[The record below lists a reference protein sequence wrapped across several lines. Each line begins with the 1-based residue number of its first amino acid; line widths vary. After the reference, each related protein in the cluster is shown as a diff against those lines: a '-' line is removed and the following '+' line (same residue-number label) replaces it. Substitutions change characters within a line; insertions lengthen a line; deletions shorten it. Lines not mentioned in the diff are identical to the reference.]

1 MLRTS
6 EGNGHDQAPRTMAAR
21 SDDHGIANAIDRAV
35 DAAQGVIVDQMGLA
49 RLEIEEALGALITR
63 AALSA
68 LGVAGLV
75 GAWIL
80 LLAGAHRVLQEVV
93 TPPASFAILGAV
105 NLVLGCIGLALAR
118 RRTVPEE
125 RDGER

>member
-1 MLRTS
+1 MPHPS
-6 EGNGHDQAPRTMAAR
+6 EANGHDHAPGAMAAG
-21 SDDHGIANAIDRAV
+21 SDDHGIASAIDRAV

-49 RLEIEEALGALITR
+49 RLEIEQALGALITR

-68 LGVAGLV
+68 LGVVGLV

-80 LLAGAHRVLQEVV
+80 LLAGAHRALLGVV

-105 NLVLGCIGLALAR
+105 NVVLGCIALGVAR
-118 RRTVPEE
+118 RRTGPEGH
-125 RDGER
+125 DGKR